1 MAQKRWTLRI
11 LDAKAA
17 HRAWSKR
24 RVLVAIAA
32 AAIAASV
39 AAPAVA
45 HAEKAA
51 SVPVNQPAIVRVDT
65 PVAHSADAKLGD
77 ITFTRVDDDF
87 TEGTKPMISMI
98 EKREFQ
104 VTVDV
109 DGVDAATLQ
118 QMIDN
123 GQVKFSLAREK
134 GAHDLANYP
143 HQTLG
148 GPLEDWKTVA
158 TEGAPSTK
166 LFNNIDM
173 KAVEKDG
180 KTSLVLHF
188 GNEILFGIDN
198 PTGSIVLSGMYDY
211 AGAYKLSCA
220 LDNGQVAST
229 DVDFRVYDEYRT
241 QVEVDE
247 QLPQLAEKAAANG
260 LYAKVET
267 FGTSAQGREM
277 KALFVA
283 ASEKDLEDYQA
294 LMKMAK
300 EDPAAVQK
308 KIKNGEIEYKVPIF
322 YSNVHADEIVA
333 VDGVMEFAND
343 LVNCEPID
351 YTRLTGLT
359 EEGRSELKTEMDADG
374 TVWSDLIKDQVT
386 GVGYIRGNGGNSNGV
401 DYGETRSVG
410 GLNDASADLSEEQFD
425 LYYNR
430 GTQRFDSKEILKHV
444 FFVLIPSENVDA
456 RTTVCRTNGNGFDLN
471 RDNTYQT
478 QPETKAMT
486 RLVAKW
492 SPISL
497 HEVHGYYQQYQIEP
511 CSPTHDPNN
520 EYDLFIDKAL
530 EQGEYFA
537 SVSVANNETLNS
549 AQIPMR
555 DYLKRQDD
563 GSVAWD
569 TPFDDMSTSY
579 TPQYAMM
586 HGTNAFTIEI
596 PVATS
601 DGVHALEYGFIGNAQ
616 FVVENKDDLFMN
628 QLERWR
634 RGVENID
641 SPEIRKYYV
650 SQHDEKGAEAD
661 TFRPNDNENH
671 NFFPEYYVIPT
682 GAESQQDRAAAAESI
697 QFLIDN
703 DVKVSRLTKDT
714 KVGDKTYEAG
724 TVVVDMH
731 QAKRNMANCAL
742 YPNLV
747 INDWSA
753 GSLYSEPVTNFS
765 AFRGYDMDTV
775 RTVGAFPKE
784 SLEQIGEAPKFET
797 NVKGE
802 GVVTVIS
809 NNGLDAVRAVN
820 DLLEQGAKVGLITE
834 GEHEG
839 DYVVSTADFGLVE
852 GKYVLNATQG
862 NETPKASN
870 IKNDLSVYVP
880 KAYGNTQ
887 VSDADGNKGGMVG
900 YNNRL
905 NTNGNWDL
913 FAMAKQMGFKLAGSP
928 DEATVIAGSQ
938 YPADADEVAAKI
950 KAGTPYVGYTAD
962 ALQFVKDAGLA
973 ELDYAEE
980 VGWMGFDA
988 LTTVEFPEDDI
999 VTATYKAE
1007 GDYLMY
1013 GYGGNYFVKIPQG
1026 AKTLV
1031 RTTDD
1036 DFVEGF
1042 MCQEFI
1048 DKYKGQVQAISVVD
1062 GDTDM
1067 VLFAN
1072 TLTNKA
1078 HQQDD
1083 YRYLTASIYSRALDG
1098 DFAEIPAPENPG
1110 TPAKPDTKPNP
1121 DTKPDTKPGAD
1132 AKPDA
1137 KPGSDAKPGAKPG
1150 NGSTPQTGDATDS
1163 GAGMALAGAV
1173 TLALGGTLY
1182 YRRRQQ
1188 N

>member
-24 RVLVAIAA
+24 RVMVAIAA
-32 AAIAASV
+32 AVIAASV
-39 AAPAVA
+39 VAPVAVRA
-45 HAEKAA
+45 DEVATA
-51 SVPVNQPAIVRVDT
+51 PTTPAIEQVV
-65 PVAHSADAKLGD
+65 DAKD
-77 ITFTRVDDDF
+77 VAQ
-87 TEGTKPMISMI
+87 GTSIKISMT
-98 EKREFQ
+98 EKRSYRIPFAVEN
-104 VTVDV
+104 VDV
-109 DGVDAATLQ
+109 DTLQ
-118 QMIDN
+118 KMIDE
-123 GQVKFSLAREK
+123 GKVKFSLTRDK
-134 GAHDLANYP
+134 GLFDPAAYP
-143 HQTLG
+143 NQTLG

-158 TEGAPSTK
+158 TKDKRRGLDAPSVNMFK
-166 LFNNIDM
+166 NIEM
-173 KAVEKDG
+173 KAENHDG
-180 KTSLVLHF
+180 KANVVLTFDNEMLFGVNGLDNRARSLVRSRMFDYL
-188 GNEILFGIDN
+188 GTYQLNCEID
-198 PTGSIVLSGMYDY
+198 
-211 AGAYKLSCA
+211 
-220 LDNGQVAST
+220 GQTISR
-229 DVDFRVYDEYRT
+229 DVDIRPYDEFNT
-241 QVEVDE
+241 QDE
-247 QLPQLAEKAAANG
+247 IDAKLPQLAEKANANG
-260 LYAKVET
+260 LYAKVEA

-277 KALFVA
+277 KALIIA
-283 ASEKDLEDYQA
+283 ADEKDLEDFQA
-294 LMKMAK
+294 LKKMAM
-300 EDPAAVQK
+300 EDPAAVQE
-308 KIKNGEIEYKVPIF
+308 KIKSGELNYKVPIF
-322 YSNVHADEIVA
+322 YSNVHADEIAA
-333 VDGVMEFAND
+333 VDAVMEFAND
-343 LVNCEPID
+343 VAEAKPFD

-359 EEGRSELKTEMDADG
+359 DEGKAELKAEMDADG
-374 TVWSDLIKDQVT
+374 TVWSDLIKDKVT
-386 GVGYIRGNGGNSNGV
+386 GVGYIRGNDGNGNGV
-401 DYGETRSVG
+401 DLGGSRSVS
-410 GLNDASADLSEEQFD
+410 GLNDASADLTDEQFD
-425 LYYNR
+425 QYY
-430 GTQRFDSKEILKHV
+430 TQATQTFDSKEILKHV

-456 RTTVCRTNGNGFDLN
+456 RSVDVRTNGNGFDLN

-478 QPETKAMT
+478 QPETKAMAK
-486 RLVAKW
+486 LISKW

-520 EYDLFIDKAL
+520 EYDLFIDKAM

-569 TPFDDMSTSY
+569 NPFDDMSTSY
-579 TPQYAMM
+579 TPQFAMM
-586 HGTNAFTIEI
+586 HGTNAFTVEL

-616 FVVENKDDLFMN
+616 FVVENKDELFLN

-650 SQHDEKGAEAD
+650 SQNDEKGAEAD
-661 TFRPNDNENH
+661 SFRPNDNENH

-682 GAESQQDRAAAAESI
+682 GAETQQDRAAAAESI

-775 RTVGAFPKE
+775 RTAGAFPKE

-797 NVKGE
+797 SVKGE
-802 GVVTVIS
+802 GVVTIIS

-820 DLLEQGAKVGLITE
+820 DLLGQGAKVGLVTE

-839 DYVVSTADFGLVE
+839 DYVVSTADFGLVQ
-852 GKYVLNATQG
+852 GKYVLSATQG
-862 NETPKASN
+862 NKTPKASN
-870 IKNDLSVYVP
+870 IKNDLEVYVP

-913 FAMAKQMGFKLAGSP
+913 FAMAKQMGFKLAGSL

-938 YPADADEVAAKI
+938 YPADADAVAGKI

-1013 GYGGNYFVKIPQG
+1013 GYGGNYFVKVPQG

-1031 RTTDD
+1031 RTTND

-1098 DFAEIPAPENPG
+1098 DFAEVPVPGNPD

-1121 DTKPDTKPGAD
+1121 DAKPGTKPGAD
-1132 AKPDA
+1132 AKPDT
-1137 KPGSDAKPGAKPG
+1137 KPGADVKPGAGAKPGAKPG
-1150 NGSTPQTGDATDS
+1150 NGSTPQTGDATDN

>member
-24 RVLVAIAA
+24 RVMVAIAA
-32 AAIAASV
+32 AVIAASV
-39 AAPAVA
+39 VAPVAVRAEEAATAPAAPAIEQV
-45 HAEKAA
+45 
-51 SVPVNQPAIVRVDT
+51 V
-65 PVAHSADAKLGD
+65 DAKD
-77 ITFTRVDDDF
+77 VAQ
-87 TEGTKPMISMI
+87 GTNIKISMTA
-98 EKREFQ
+98 KRSYRIPFAVEN
-104 VTVDV
+104 VDV
-109 DGVDAATLQ
+109 DTLQ
-118 QMIDN
+118 QMIDE
-123 GQVKFSLAREK
+123 GKVKFSLTRDK
-134 GAHDLANYP
+134 GLFDPAVYP
-143 HQTLG
+143 NQTLG

-158 TEGAPSTK
+158 TKDTRRGLDAPSVNMFK
-166 LFNNIDM
+166 NIEM
-173 KAVEKDG
+173 TAEEYDG
-180 KTSLVLHF
+180 KANVVLTFDNEMLFGVNGLDNRARSLVRSRMFDYL
-188 GNEILFGIDN
+188 GTYQLTCDADGQTISRDVEIR
-198 PTGSIVLSGMYDY
+198 P
-211 AGAYKLSCA
+211 
-220 LDNGQVAST
+220 
-229 DVDFRVYDEYRT
+229 YDEFNT
-241 QVEVDE
+241 QEEIDAK
-247 QLPQLAEKAAANG
+247 LPQLAEKANANG

-267 FGTSAQGREM
+267 FGTSSQGREM

-308 KIKNGEIEYKVPIF
+308 KLEAGELDYKVPVF
-322 YSNVHADEIVA
+322 YSNVHADEIAA
-333 VDGVMEFAND
+333 VDAVMEFAND
-343 LVNCEPID
+343 VAEAKPFD

-359 EEGRSELKTEMDADG
+359 EEGKAELKAEMDADG
-374 TVWSDLIKDQVT
+374 TVWSDLIKDKVT
-386 GVGYIRGNGGNSNGV
+386 GVGYIRGNGGNGNGV
-401 DYGETRSVG
+401 DLGGSRSVG
-410 GLNDASADLSEEQFD
+410 GLNDASADLTDEQFD
-425 LYYNR
+425 QYYEQA
-430 GTQRFDSKEILKHV
+430 TQTFDSKEILKHV

-456 RTTVCRTNGNGFDLN
+456 RSVDVRTNGNGFDLN

-478 QPETKAMT
+478 QPETKAMAK
-486 RLVAKW
+486 LISKW

-520 EYDLFIDKAL
+520 EYDLFIDKAM
-530 EQGEYFA
+530 EQGEYFT

-569 TPFDDMSTSY
+569 NPFDDMSTSY

-586 HGTNAFTIEI
+586 HGTNAFTVEL

-616 FVVENKDDLFMN
+616 FVVENKDELFMN

-650 SQHDEKGAEAD
+650 GQHDEKGAEAD

-928 DEATVIAGSQ
+928 DEASVIAGSQ

-1098 DFAEIPAPENPG
+1098 DFAEIPG

-1137 KPGSDAKPGAKPG
+1137 KPGSDVKPGAKPGSDAKPG

-1182 YRRRQQ
+1182 YRCRQQ

>member
-24 RVLVAIAA
+24 RVMVAIAA
-32 AAIAASV
+32 AVIAASV
-39 AAPAVA
+39 VAPVAVRADEAATAPTT
-45 HAEKAA
+45 
-51 SVPVNQPAIVRVDT
+51 PAIEQVV
-65 PVAHSADAKLGD
+65 DAKD
-77 ITFTRVDDDF
+77 VAQ
-87 TEGTKPMISMI
+87 GTSIKISMTN
-98 EKREFQ
+98 KRSYRIPFAVEN
-104 VTVDV
+104 VDV
-109 DGVDAATLQ
+109 ETLQ
-118 QMIDN
+118 QMIDE
-123 GQVKFSLAREK
+123 GKVKFSLTRDK
-134 GAHDLANYP
+134 GLFDPAVYP
-143 HQTLG
+143 NQTLG

-158 TEGAPSTK
+158 TKDTRRGVDAPSVN
-166 LFNNIDM
+166 LFKNIEM
-173 KAVEKDG
+173 TAEEYDG
-180 KTSLVLHF
+180 KANVVLTF
-188 GNEILFGIDN
+188 DNEMLFGVN
-198 PTGSIVLSGMYDY
+198 G
-211 AGAYKLSCA
+211 
-220 LDNGQVAST
+220 LDNRARALVRSRMFDYVGTYQLT
-229 DVDFRVYDEYRT
+229 CDVDGQTVSRDVDIRPYDEFNT
-241 QVEVDE
+241 QEEIDAK
-247 QLPQLAEKAAANG
+247 LPQLAEKANANG
-260 LYAKVET
+260 LYAKVEA

-277 KALFVA
+277 KALIIA
-283 ASEKDLEDYQA
+283 ADEKDLEDYQA
-294 LMKMAK
+294 LKKMAM
-300 EDPAAVQK
+300 EDPAAVQE
-308 KIKNGEIEYKVPIF
+308 KIKNGELEYKVPVF
-322 YSNVHADEIVA
+322 YSNVHADEISA

-343 LVNCEPID
+343 VAEAKPFD

-359 EEGRSELKTEMDADG
+359 DEGKAELKAEMDADG
-374 TVWSDLIKDQVT
+374 TVWSDLIKDKVT
-386 GVGYIRGNGGNSNGV
+386 GVGYIRGNDGNGNGV
-401 DYGETRSVG
+401 DLGGSRSVS
-410 GLNDASADLSEEQFD
+410 GLNDASADLTDEQFD
-425 LYYNR
+425 QYY
-430 GTQRFDSKEILKHV
+430 TQATQTFDSKEILKHV

-478 QPETKAMT
+478 QPETKAMAK
-486 RLVAKW
+486 LISKW

-520 EYDLFIDKAL
+520 EYDLFIDKAM

-569 TPFDDMSTSY
+569 NPFDDMSTSY
-579 TPQYAMM
+579 TPQFAMM
-586 HGTNAFTIEI
+586 HGTNAFTVEV
-596 PVATS
+596 PVANG
-601 DGVHALEYGFIGNAQ
+601 DAAHALEYGFIGNAQ
-616 FVVENKDDLFMN
+616 FVVENKDELFLN

-650 SQHDEKGAEAD
+650 SQNDEKGAEAD
-661 TFRPNDNENH
+661 SFRPNDNENH

-682 GAESQQDRAAAAESI
+682 GAETQQDRAAAAESI

-775 RTVGAFPKE
+775 RTAGAFPKE

-797 NVKGE
+797 SVKGE
-802 GVVTVIS
+802 GVVTIIS
-809 NNGLDAVRAVN
+809 NDSLQAVRAVN
-820 DLLEQGAKVGLITE
+820 DLLGQGAKVGLITE

-839 DYVVSTADFGLVE
+839 DYVVSTADFGLVQ
-852 GKYVLNATQG
+852 GKYVLTATQG

-870 IKNDLSVYVP
+870 IKNDLEVYVP
-880 KAYGNTQ
+880 KAYGEFKK
-887 VSDADGNKGGMVG
+887 DADGNEFGLKN
-900 YNNRL
+900 YDNRH
-905 NTNGNWDL
+905 NTQGNWDL
-913 FAMAKQMGFKLAGSP
+913 FAMAKQMGFRLAGSL

-938 YPADADEVAAKI
+938 YPADADAVAGKI

-1098 DFAEIPAPENPG
+1098 DFAEIPVPGNPD

-1121 DTKPDTKPGAD
+1121 DVKPDTKPGAD
-1132 AKPDA
+1132 V
-1137 KPGSDAKPGAKPG
+1137 KPGADAKPG
-1150 NGSTPQTGDATDS
+1150 NGSTPQTGDATDN

-1173 TLALGGTLY
+1173 TLALGGTLH

>member
-24 RVLVAIAA
+24 RVMVAIAA
-32 AAIAASV
+32 AVIAASV
-39 AAPAVA
+39 VAPVAVRAEEGATAPAT
-45 HAEKAA
+45 
-51 SVPVNQPAIVRVDT
+51 PAIEQVVDVRGAAQDT
-65 PVAHSADAKLGD
+65 NVK
-77 ITFTRVDDDF
+77 
-87 TEGTKPMISMI
+87 ISMTA
-98 EKREFQ
+98 KRSYRIPFAVEN
-104 VTVDV
+104 VDV
-109 DGVDAATLQ
+109 DTLQ
-118 QMIDN
+118 QMIDE
-123 GQVKFSLAREK
+123 GKVKFSLTRDK
-134 GAHDLANYP
+134 GLFDPAVYP
-143 HQTLG
+143 NQALG
-148 GPLEDWKTVA
+148 GPLEDWMTVA
-158 TEGAPSTK
+158 TKDKRRGVDAPSVK
-166 LFNNIDM
+166 MFKNIEM
-173 KAVEKDG
+173 TAEEYDG
-180 KTSLVLHF
+180 KANVVLTFDNEMLFGVSGLDNRARSLVR
-188 GNEILFGIDN
+188 
-198 PTGSIVLSGMYDY
+198 SRMYDY
-211 AGAYKLSCA
+211 LGTYQLTCDA
-220 LDNGQVAST
+220 DGQTVSR
-229 DVDFRVYDEYRT
+229 DVEIRPYDEFNT
-241 QVEVDE
+241 QEEIDVK
-247 QLPQLAEKAAANG
+247 LPQLAEKANANG

-267 FGTSAQGREM
+267 FGTSAEGREM
-277 KALFVA
+277 KALIIA
-283 ASEKDLEDYQA
+283 ADEKDLEDFQA
-294 LMKMAK
+294 LKKMAM
-300 EDPAAVQK
+300 EDPAAVQE

-322 YSNVHADEIVA
+322 YSNVHADEIAA
-333 VDGVMEFAND
+333 VDAVMEFAND
-343 LVNCEPID
+343 VAEAKPFD

-359 EEGRSELKTEMDADG
+359 EEGRAELKAEMDADG
-374 TVWSDLIKDQVT
+374 TVWSDLIKDKVT
-386 GVGYIRGNGGNSNGV
+386 GVGYIRGNGGNGNGV
-401 DYGETRSVG
+401 DLGDGRSVG
-410 GLNDASADLSEEQFD
+410 GLNDASTDLTDEQFD
-425 LYYNR
+425 QYYTQA
-430 GTQRFDSKEILKHV
+430 TQRFDSKEILKHV

-456 RTTVCRTNGNGFDLN
+456 RSVDVRTNGNGFDLN

-555 DYLKRQDD
+555 DYLKRQAD

-569 TPFDDMSTSY
+569 NPFDDMSTSY
-579 TPQYAMM
+579 TPQFAMM
-586 HGTNAFTIEI
+586 HGTNAFTVEL
-596 PVATS
+596 PVATA

-616 FVVENKDDLFMN
+616 FVVENKDELFLN

-650 SQHDEKGAEAD
+650 GQHDEKGAEAD
-661 TFRPNDNENH
+661 TFRPQDNENH

-784 SLEQIGEAPKFET
+784 SLEQISEAPKFET
-797 NVKGE
+797 VTKGE

-809 NNGLDAVRAVN
+809 NDSLQAVRAVN

-839 DYVVSTADFGLVE
+839 DYVVSTADFGLVAD
-852 GKYVLNATQG
+852 KYVLSATQG

-887 VSDADGNKGGMVG
+887 VADADGKKGGMVG

-913 FAMAKQMGFKLAGSP
+913 FAMAKQMGFRLAGTP

-1098 DFAEIPAPENPG
+1098 DFAEIPVPENPD
-1110 TPAKPDTKPNP
+1110 TPSKPDTKP
-1121 DTKPDTKPGAD
+1121 D
-1132 AKPDA
+1132 PDA
-1137 KPGSDAKPGAKPG
+1137 KPGSDAKPG

-1182 YRRRQQ
+1182 YKRRQQ

>member
-1 MAQKRWTLRI
+1 MAQKRWTLKI

-24 RVLVAIAA
+24 RVMVAIAA
-32 AAIAASV
+32 AVIAASV
-39 AAPAVA
+39 VAPVAVRAEEAATAPAAPAIEQV
-45 HAEKAA
+45 
-51 SVPVNQPAIVRVDT
+51 V
-65 PVAHSADAKLGD
+65 DAKD
-77 ITFTRVDDDF
+77 VAQ
-87 TEGTKPMISMI
+87 GTNIKISMTA
-98 EKREFQ
+98 KRSYRIPFAVEN
-104 VTVDV
+104 VDV
-109 DGVDAATLQ
+109 DTLQ
-118 QMIDN
+118 QMIDE
-123 GQVKFSLAREK
+123 GKVKFSLTRDK
-134 GAHDLANYP
+134 GLFDPAVYP
-143 HQTLG
+143 NQTLG

-158 TEGAPSTK
+158 TKDKRRGLDAPSVNMFK
-166 LFNNIDM
+166 NIEM
-173 KAVEKDG
+173 KAENHDG
-180 KTSLVLHF
+180 KANVVLTFDNEMLFGVNGLDNRARSLVRSRMFDYL
-188 GNEILFGIDN
+188 GTYQLNCEID
-198 PTGSIVLSGMYDY
+198 
-211 AGAYKLSCA
+211 
-220 LDNGQVAST
+220 GQTISR
-229 DVDFRVYDEYRT
+229 DVDIRPYDEFNT
-241 QVEVDE
+241 QDE
-247 QLPQLAEKAAANG
+247 IDTKLPQLAEKANANG
-260 LYAKVET
+260 LYAKVEA
-267 FGTSAQGREM
+267 FGTTAEGREM
-277 KALFVA
+277 KALIIA

-294 LMKMAK
+294 LKKMAM
-300 EDPAAVQK
+300 EDPAAVQE
-308 KIKNGEIEYKVPIF
+308 KIKSGELNYKVPIF
-322 YSNVHADEIVA
+322 YSNVHADEIAA
-333 VDGVMEFAND
+333 VDAVMEFAND
-343 LVNCEPID
+343 VAEAKPFD

-359 EEGRSELKTEMDADG
+359 EEGRSELKAEMDADG
-374 TVWSDLIKDQVT
+374 TVWSDLIKDKVT
-386 GVGYIRGNGGNSNGV
+386 GVGYIRGNGGNGNGV
-401 DYGETRSVG
+401 DLGGSRSVG
-410 GLNDASADLSEEQFD
+410 GLNDASADLTDEQFAQ
-425 LYYNR
+425 YY
-430 GTQRFDSKEILKHV
+430 TQATQTFDSKEILKHV
-444 FFVLIPSENVDA
+444 FFVLVPSENVDA
-456 RTTVCRTNGNGFDLN
+456 RSVDVRTNGNGFDLN

-478 QPETKAMT
+478 QPETKAMAG
-486 RLVAKW
+486 LVAKW

-520 EYDLFIDKAL
+520 EYDLFIDKAM

-569 TPFDDMSTSY
+569 NPFDDMSTSY
-579 TPQYAMM
+579 TPQFAMM
-586 HGTNAFTIEI
+586 HGTNAFTVEL

-616 FVVENKDDLFMN
+616 FVVENKDELFMN

-661 TFRPNDNENH
+661 SFRPNDNENH

-797 NVKGE
+797 SVKGE

-852 GKYVLNATQG
+852 GKYVLTATQG
-862 NETPKASN
+862 NETPKAGN
-870 IKNDLSVYVP
+870 IKNDLEVYVP
-880 KAYGNTQ
+880 KAYGEFKK
-887 VSDADGNKGGMVG
+887 DADGNEFGLKN
-900 YNNRL
+900 YNNRH

-913 FAMAKQMGFKLAGSP
+913 FAMAKQMGFRLAGSP
-928 DEATVIAGSQ
+928 DEASVIAGSQ

-1013 GYGGNYFVKIPQG
+1013 GYGGNYFVRIPQG

-1098 DFAEIPAPENPG
+1098 DFAEIPAPENPD

-1132 AKPDA
+1132 AKPDT

-1182 YRRRQQ
+1182 YKRRQQ

>member
-24 RVLVAIAA
+24 RVMVAIAA
-32 AAIAASV
+32 AVIAASV
-39 AAPAVA
+39 VAPVAVRADEAATAPTT
-45 HAEKAA
+45 
-51 SVPVNQPAIVRVDT
+51 PAIEQVV
-65 PVAHSADAKLGD
+65 DAKD
-77 ITFTRVDDDF
+77 IAQ
-87 TEGTKPMISMI
+87 GTNVKISMTN
-98 EKREFQ
+98 KRSYRIPFAVEN
-104 VTVDV
+104 VDV
-109 DGVDAATLQ
+109 ETLQ
-118 QMIDN
+118 QMIDE
-123 GQVKFSLAREK
+123 GKVKFSLTRDK
-134 GAHDLANYP
+134 GLFDPAVYP
-143 HQTLG
+143 NQTLG

-158 TEGAPSTK
+158 TKDTRRGVDAPSVN
-166 LFNNIDM
+166 LFKNIEM
-173 KAVEKDG
+173 TAEEYDG
-180 KTSLVLHF
+180 KANVVLTF
-188 GNEILFGIDN
+188 DNEMLFGVN
-198 PTGSIVLSGMYDY
+198 G
-211 AGAYKLSCA
+211 
-220 LDNGQVAST
+220 LDNRARALVRSRMFDYVGTYQLT
-229 DVDFRVYDEYRT
+229 CDVDGQTVSRNVDIRPYDEFNT
-241 QVEVDE
+241 QEEIDAK
-247 QLPQLAEKAAANG
+247 LPQLAEKANANG

-277 KALFVA
+277 KALIIA
-283 ASEKDLEDYQA
+283 ADEKDLEDYQA
-294 LMKMAK
+294 LKKMAM
-300 EDPAAVQK
+300 EDPAAVQE
-308 KIKNGEIEYKVPIF
+308 KIKNGELEYKVPVF
-322 YSNVHADEIVA
+322 YSNVHADEISA

-343 LVNCEPID
+343 LAEAKPFD

-359 EEGRSELKTEMDADG
+359 EEGKAELKTEMDADG
-374 TVWSDLIKDQVT
+374 TVWSDLIKDKVT
-386 GVGYIRGNGGNSNGV
+386 GVGYIRGNDGNGNGV
-401 DYGETRSVG
+401 DLGGSRSVS
-410 GLNDASADLSEEQFD
+410 GLNDASADLTDEQFD
-425 LYYNR
+425 QYY
-430 GTQRFDSKEILKHV
+430 TQATQTFDSKEILKHV

-456 RTTVCRTNGNGFDLN
+456 RSVNVRTNGNGFDLN

-486 RLVAKW
+486 KLISEW

-520 EYDLFIDKAL
+520 EYDLFIDKAM
-530 EQGEYFA
+530 EQGEYFT

-569 TPFDDMSTSY
+569 SPFDDMSTSY

-616 FVVENKDDLFMN
+616 FVVENKDELYWN

-661 TFRPNDNENH
+661 SFRPNDNENH

-682 GAESQQDRAAAAESI
+682 GAETQQDRAAAAESI

-797 NVKGE
+797 SVKGE

-820 DLLEQGAKVGLITE
+820 DLLGQGAKVGLVTE

-839 DYVVSTADFGLVE
+839 DYVVSTADFGLVQ
-852 GKYVLNATQG
+852 GKYVLTATQG

-870 IKNDLSVYVP
+870 IKNDLEVYVP
-880 KAYGNTQ
+880 KAYGEFKK
-887 VSDADGNKGGMVG
+887 DADGNEFGLKN
-900 YNNRL
+900 YDNRH
-905 NTNGNWDL
+905 NTQGNWDL
-913 FAMAKQMGFKLAGSP
+913 FAMAKQMGFKLAGSL

-938 YPADADEVAAKI
+938 YPADADAVAGKI

-1013 GYGGNYFVKIPQG
+1013 GYGGNYFVKVPQG

-1042 MCQEFI
+1042 MSQEFI

-1098 DFAEIPAPENPG
+1098 DFAEIPVPGNPD

-1121 DTKPDTKPGAD
+1121 DVKPDTKPGAD
-1132 AKPDA
+1132 V
-1137 KPGSDAKPGAKPG
+1137 KPGADAKPG

>member
-24 RVLVAIAA
+24 RVMVAIAA
-32 AAIAASV
+32 AVIAASV
-39 AAPAVA
+39 VAPVAVRADEAATAPTT
-45 HAEKAA
+45 
-51 SVPVNQPAIVRVDT
+51 PAIEQVV
-65 PVAHSADAKLGD
+65 DAKD
-77 ITFTRVDDDF
+77 VAQ
-87 TEGTKPMISMI
+87 GTSIKISMTN
-98 EKREFQ
+98 KRSYRIPFAVEN
-104 VTVDV
+104 VDV
-109 DGVDAATLQ
+109 ETLQ
-118 QMIDN
+118 QMIDE
-123 GQVKFSLAREK
+123 GKVKFSLTRDK
-134 GAHDLANYP
+134 GLFDPAVYP
-143 HQTLG
+143 NQTLG

-158 TEGAPSTK
+158 TKDTRRGVDAPSVN
-166 LFNNIDM
+166 LFKNIEM
-173 KAVEKDG
+173 TAEEYDG
-180 KTSLVLHF
+180 KANVVLTF
-188 GNEILFGIDN
+188 DNEMLFGVN
-198 PTGSIVLSGMYDY
+198 G
-211 AGAYKLSCA
+211 
-220 LDNGQVAST
+220 LDNRARALVRSRMFDYVGTYQLT
-229 DVDFRVYDEYRT
+229 CDVDGQTVSRDVDIRPYDEFNT
-241 QVEVDE
+241 QEEIDAK
-247 QLPQLAEKAAANG
+247 LPQLAEKANANG
-260 LYAKVET
+260 LYAKVEA

-277 KALFVA
+277 KALIIA
-283 ASEKDLEDYQA
+283 ADEKDLEDYQA
-294 LMKMAK
+294 LKKMAM
-300 EDPAAVQK
+300 EDPAAVQE
-308 KIKNGEIEYKVPIF
+308 KIKNGELEYKVPVF
-322 YSNVHADEIVA
+322 YSNVHADEISA

-343 LVNCEPID
+343 VAEAKPFD

-359 EEGRSELKTEMDADG
+359 DEGKAELKAEMDADG
-374 TVWSDLIKDQVT
+374 TVWSDLIKDKVT
-386 GVGYIRGNGGNSNGV
+386 GVGYIRGNDGNGNGV
-401 DYGETRSVG
+401 DLGGSGSVS
-410 GLNDASADLSEEQFD
+410 GLNDASADLTDEQFD
-425 LYYNR
+425 QYY
-430 GTQRFDSKEILKHV
+430 TQATQTFDSKEILKHV

-456 RTTVCRTNGNGFDLN
+456 RSVNVRTNGNGFDLN

-486 RLVAKW
+486 KLISEW

-520 EYDLFIDKAL
+520 EYDLFIDKAM

-569 TPFDDMSTSY
+569 SPFDDMSTSY

-616 FVVENKDDLFMN
+616 FVVENKDELFLN

-650 SQHDEKGAEAD
+650 SQNDEKGAEAD
-661 TFRPNDNENH
+661 SFRPNDNENH

-775 RTVGAFPKE
+775 RTAGAFPKE

-797 NVKGE
+797 SVKGE

-809 NNGLDAVRAVN
+809 NDSLQAVRAVN
-820 DLLEQGAKVGLITE
+820 DLLGQGAKVGLITE

-839 DYVVSTADFGLVE
+839 DYVVSTADFGLVQ
-852 GKYVLNATQG
+852 GKYVLTATQG

-870 IKNDLSVYVP
+870 IKNDLEVYVP
-880 KAYGNTQ
+880 RAYGEFKK
-887 VSDADGNKGGMVG
+887 DADGNEFGLKN
-900 YNNRL
+900 YDNRH
-905 NTNGNWDL
+905 NTQGNWDL
-913 FAMAKQMGFKLAGSP
+913 FAMAKQMGFKLAGSL

-938 YPADADEVAAKI
+938 YPADADAVAGKI

-1098 DFAEIPAPENPG
+1098 DFAEIPVPGNPD

-1121 DTKPDTKPGAD
+1121 DVKPDTKPGAD
-1132 AKPDA
+1132 V
-1137 KPGSDAKPGAKPG
+1137 KPGADAKPG

>member
-24 RVLVAIAA
+24 RVMVAIAA
-32 AAIAASV
+32 AVIAASV
-39 AAPAVA
+39 VAPVAVRAEEGATAPAT
-45 HAEKAA
+45 
-51 SVPVNQPAIVRVDT
+51 PAIEQVVDVRGAAQDT
-65 PVAHSADAKLGD
+65 NVK
-77 ITFTRVDDDF
+77 
-87 TEGTKPMISMI
+87 ISMTA
-98 EKREFQ
+98 KRSYRIPFAVEN
-104 VTVDV
+104 VDV
-109 DGVDAATLQ
+109 DTLQ
-118 QMIDN
+118 QMIDE
-123 GQVKFSLAREK
+123 GKVKFSLTRDK
-134 GAHDLANYP
+134 GLFDPAVYP
-143 HQTLG
+143 NQALG
-148 GPLEDWKTVA
+148 GPLEDWMTVA
-158 TEGAPSTK
+158 TKDKRRGVDAPSVK
-166 LFNNIDM
+166 MFKNIEM
-173 KAVEKDG
+173 TAEEYDG
-180 KTSLVLHF
+180 KANVVLTFDNEMLFGVSGLDNRARSLVR
-188 GNEILFGIDN
+188 
-198 PTGSIVLSGMYDY
+198 SRMYDY
-211 AGAYKLSCA
+211 LGTYQLTCDA
-220 LDNGQVAST
+220 DGQTVSR
-229 DVDFRVYDEYRT
+229 DVEIRPYDEFNT
-241 QVEVDE
+241 QEEIDVK
-247 QLPQLAEKAAANG
+247 LPQLAEKANANG

-267 FGTSAQGREM
+267 FGTSAEGREM
-277 KALFVA
+277 KALIIA
-283 ASEKDLEDYQA
+283 ADEKDLEDFQA
-294 LMKMAK
+294 LKKMAM
-300 EDPAAVQK
+300 EDPAAVQE

-322 YSNVHADEIVA
+322 YSNVHADEIAA
-333 VDGVMEFAND
+333 VDAVMEFAND
-343 LVNCEPID
+343 VAEAKPFD

-359 EEGRSELKTEMDADG
+359 EEGRAELKAEMDADG
-374 TVWSDLIKDQVT
+374 TVWSDLIKDKVT
-386 GVGYIRGNGGNSNGV
+386 GVGYIRGNGGNGNGV
-401 DYGETRSVG
+401 DLGDGRSVG
-410 GLNDASADLSEEQFD
+410 GLNDASTDLTDEQFD
-425 LYYNR
+425 QYYTQA
-430 GTQRFDSKEILKHV
+430 TQRFDSKEILKHV

-456 RTTVCRTNGNGFDLN
+456 RSVDVRTNGNGFDLN

-478 QPETKAMT
+478 QPETKAMAK
-486 RLVAKW
+486 LISKW

-555 DYLKRQDD
+555 DYLKRQAD

-569 TPFDDMSTSY
+569 NPFDDMSTSY
-579 TPQYAMM
+579 TPQFAMM
-586 HGTNAFTIEI
+586 HGTNAFTVELPIGNG
-596 PVATS
+596 

-616 FVVENKDDLFMN
+616 FVVENKDELFLN

-650 SQHDEKGAEAD
+650 GQHDEKGAEAD
-661 TFRPNDNENH
+661 TFRPQDNENH

-784 SLEQIGEAPKFET
+784 SLEQISEAPKFET
-797 NVKGE
+797 VTKGE

-809 NNGLDAVRAVN
+809 NDSLQAVRAVN

-839 DYVVSTADFGLVE
+839 DYVVSTADFGLVAD
-852 GKYVLNATQG
+852 KYVLSATQG

-887 VSDADGNKGGMVG
+887 VADADGKKGGMVG

-913 FAMAKQMGFKLAGSP
+913 FAMAKQMGFRLAGTP

-1098 DFAEIPAPENPG
+1098 DFAEIPVPENPD
-1110 TPAKPDTKPNP
+1110 TPSKPDTKPDP
-1121 DTKPDTKPGAD
+1121 D

-1137 KPGSDAKPGAKPG
+1137 KPGADAKPGSDAKPG

-1182 YRRRQQ
+1182 YKRRQQ